1 MFEDTVVKTLEL
13 KLEAPKSTPI
23 ADHPDRRPGCINTN
37 SISCV

>member
-23 ADHPDRRPGCINTN
+23 ADHPEKARLH
-37 SISCV
+37 